1 MSDDGEGKKSG
12 GYKFD
17 YATTNR
23 SQCKGPKPCNGTKL
37 VKGTLR
43 LGVVREFRG
52 HPSWIYR
59 HYGCTTKKVF
69 QNMKKSFE
77 SAEDIEGFAEFTET
91 DQEKVRVAWEKEEV
105 AAEDIPATAVAGAD
119 DDEDDEA
126 PKKKAGRPRKKQKMD
141 YDDGSDEPKPKK
153 KAAPR
158 RRKKADSDEDAE
170 ISGSDDEGGSDYGA
184 GKKRKRGG
192 AKKSPRK
199 RAADDDD

>member
-77 SAEDIEGFAEFTET
+77 SAEDIEGFAELTET

-105 AAEDIPATAVAGAD
+105 AAEDIPATAVGKFA
-119 DDEDDEA
+119 
-126 PKKKAGRPRKKQKMD
+126 QW
-141 YDDGSDEPKPKK
+141 
-153 KAAPR
+153 
-158 RRKKADSDEDAE
+158 
-170 ISGSDDEGGSDYGA
+170 SDYGHPDSEA
-184 GKKRKRGG
+184 SR
-192 AKKSPRK
+192 S
-199 RAADDDD
+199 